1 MKNTF
6 SFLFVVVIIALF
18 AAPAMHAQ
26 LSQAQLDAIE
36 EAAYQRELARLK
48 ALRVAAAY
56 DPLASP
62 KRPDKDAGPHEWANY
77 ENAVAAW
84 NQRTA
89 AAQRQAVV
97 DAARQRQIAI
107 AAAQAELSR
116 RMAAREERER
126 QEAEAAEQLRLQQ
139 RMVEAMEELARK
151 AGK

>member
-1 MKNTF
+1 MHLATMKRLLILAFLVF
-6 SFLFVVVIIALF
+6 ST
-18 AAPAMHAQ
+18 
-26 LSQAQLDAIE
+26 
-36 EAAYQRELARLK
+36 LAH
-48 ALRVAAAY
+48 AY

-62 KRPDKDAGPHEWANY
+62 KRPGKDAGPHEWANY

-116 RMAAREERER
+116 RMAAREEREQREADAAYRAWLYER
-126 QEAEAAEQLRLQQ
+126 QIR
-139 RMVEAMEELARK
+139 AMELQAQALARIA